1 MDGRRTA
8 IWSLLVAVLLAGCN
22 GDVQRGGRD
31 TDDPGAA
38 GKPGSMG
45 EAPGSSKG
53 GGFKEWIAVFE
64 TAGDPEDL
72 QDRQT
77 HILRRAPRNVLVGP
91 AGCHEGLA
99 DELSVSEETY
109 VAGVVARTM
118 GELRAAIRRVDLET
132 VFEGRLQLLCG
143 A

>member
-8 IWSLLVAVLLAGCN
+8 ICGLLVAVLLAGCN
-22 GDVQRGGRD
+22 GDAERARD
-31 TDDPGAA
+31 TDDPGGA
-38 GKPGSMG
+38 GKPGTK
-45 EAPGSSKG
+45 EEPPGFSKRK
-53 GGFKEWIAVFE
+53 GFKEWVAVFE
-64 TAGDPEDL
+64 TASDPEDL

-77 HILRRAPRNVLVGP
+77 RILRRAPRNVLVGP

-99 DELSVSEETY
+99 DELSVSAETY
-109 VAGVVARTM
+109 VAGVVARTK
-118 GELRAAIRRVDLET
+118 GELRAAISSVDLET